1 MRMLVVGA
9 GSTGGYFGGRLAQA
23 GRDVTFLV
31 RPARAA
37 RLEERGLEILSPHGD
52 YTLRPQLVT
61 ADRLSGFYDALL
73 LTVKAFSLESVLSD
87 MTAAVGPETMI
98 LPVLNG
104 MRHVDILAKRFGKHA
119 VIGGVCLVAS
129 ELEDKGRIVQIADF

>member
-1 MRMLVVGA
+1 MRILIVAAGA
-9 GSTGGYFGGRLAQA
+9 AGGYFGGRLAQA

-31 RPARAA
+31 RLARAA

-87 MTAAVGPETMI
+87 MAAAVGPETMI
-98 LPVLNG
+98 RPVLNG
-104 MRHVDILAKRFGKHA
+104 MRHVDILANLFGKGA
-119 VIGGVCLVAS
+119 RVAWS
-129 ELEDKGRIVQIADF
+129 WKITASI